1 MQYMSN
7 LPPTSEVVE
16 DTPNSTAPSKKWRK
30 RKTVRIELVVDE
42 DEAKIIDDNAEKMY
56 LNRSEYLR
64 ARGLKRVYTKNREV
78 PPVEII
84 ALIQILSEL
93 KRQGNNLNQMAR
105 RLNSGGSI
113 AGADG
118 NPFDLPIHLETTKR
132 LLNLL
137 REWQN

>member
-1 MQYMSN
+1 MSDS
-7 LPPTSEVVE
+7 LPILEVVE
-16 DTPNSTAPSKKWRK
+16 DNSDSIAPSKKKRK

-42 DEAKIIDDNAEKMY
+42 DEAKIIDGNAEKMY

-93 KRQGNNLNQMAR
+93 KRQGNNLNQVAR

-113 AGADG
+113 
-118 NPFDLPIHLETTKR
+118 DLPIHLETTEK

-137 REWQN
+137 RKWQN

>member
-1 MQYMSN
+1 MRDS
-7 LPPTSEVVE
+7 LSTSEVIE
-16 DTPNSTAPSKKWRK
+16 DTPNSTAPSKKKRK

-93 KRQGNNLNQMAR
+93 KRQGNNLNQIAR
-105 RLNSGGSI
+105 RLNSGGAI

-118 NPFDLPIHLETTKR
+118 VPFDLPIHLETTKR

-137 REWQN
+137 REWQS

>member
-1 MQYMSN
+1 MSDS
-7 LPPTSEVVE
+7 LSTSEVVE
-16 DTPNSTAPSKKWRK
+16 DTPNSTAPSKKKRK

-42 DEAKIIDDNAEKMY
+42 DEARIIDDNAEKMY

-93 KRQGNNLNQMAR
+93 KRQGNNLNQVSR

-113 AGADG
+113 
-118 NPFDLPIHLETTKR
+118 DLPIHLETTKR

-137 REWQN
+137 REWQS